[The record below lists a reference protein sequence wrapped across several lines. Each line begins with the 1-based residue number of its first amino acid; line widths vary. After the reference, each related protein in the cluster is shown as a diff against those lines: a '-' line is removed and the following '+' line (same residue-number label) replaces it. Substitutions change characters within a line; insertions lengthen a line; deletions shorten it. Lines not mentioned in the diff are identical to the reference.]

1 MYICYH
7 CEVSCQNRTSFNKH
21 LRVHL
26 NTDVKFLTSQ
36 VKSVQDN
43 AIKQEE
49 LAVSFKTERCLDN
62 QFENIT
68 VKDEV
73 NAKFKKKGSKK
84 GMDINKRSMSKVIS
98 DDVEVKKCKKEVPPS
113 DVSFGKKNEAMSIT
127 NFGIDASP
135 DTVFKKGCNDSS
147 SNQDMTKS
155 KNLSNVDLHLKIK
168 EERGIRINKFGVKEQ
183 SLKD

>member
-1 MYICYH
+1 M
-7 CEVSCQNRTSFNKH
+7 SCQNRTSFNKH
-21 LRVHL
+21 LRIHL

-43 AIKQEE
+43 SIKQEE

-84 GMDINKRSMSKVIS
+84 GMDINKRSISKVIS

-113 DVSFGKKNEAMSIT
+113 DVSVVWKQE
-127 NFGIDASP
+127 
-135 DTVFKKGCNDSS
+135 
-147 SNQDMTKS
+147 
-155 KNLSNVDLHLKIK
+155 
-168 EERGIRINKFGVKEQ
+168 
-183 SLKD
+183 